1 MAYSSPAKV
10 TSTGGLE
17 FTATHSPAGV
27 GRLEYIPFQLAAAD
41 PTGNAPGTPF
51 AALPAGA
58 ATVQINMAT
67 PQISW
72 AVCRI
77 VGVVTT
83 TTRQGAVTD
92 LIDITGL
99 NVGGGPNLILS
110 ANGSRIE
117 LYDVA
122 NERFAGLRDYPILRS
137 PNQCFLTIATATG
150 VGAAPS
156 TYAGS
161 DLITAMLVVD
171 VLADD
176 NFGAHLPGPYARTNS
191 LIRKPVGR
199 R

>member
-1 MAYSSPAKV
+1 MAYRAPSKA
-10 TSTGGLE
+10 TSAGGLE

-27 GRLEYIPFQLAAAD
+27 GRLEYIPFGLAAAD
-41 PTGNAPGTPF
+41 PAVNAVGTPY
-51 AALPAGA
+51 AVANAGA
-58 ATVQINMAT
+58 GLAAINFVT

-83 TTRQGAVTD
+83 TVRQGAVTD
-92 LIDITGL
+92 VITVTNL

-110 ANGSRIE
+110 ANGSRVE

-137 PNQCFLTIATATG
+137 PNQCFLTIGTASG
-150 VGAAPS
+150 VGALV
-156 TYAGS
+156 YAGNN
-161 DLITAMLVVD
+161 LLTAMLVVD

-176 NFGAHLPGPYARTNS
+176 NFGAHLPGPYARTKS

>member
-41 PTGNAPGTPF
+41 PTGNAIGTPF
-51 AALPAGA
+51 AALPAA
-58 ATVQINMAT
+58 AGTVAVNMAT

-92 LIDITGL
+92 LIDVQQL

-137 PNQCFLTIATATG
+137 PNQCFLTIGTASG
-150 VGAAPS
+150 VGGAN
-156 TYAGS
+156 YAGNN
-161 DLITAMLVVD
+161 LITAMLVVD